1 MTEMCDLPIL
11 RLMINHDYP
20 GIHPVWIKQIAFKK
34 LATLRII
41 HD

>member
-1 MTEMCDLPIL
+1 
-11 RLMINHDYP
+11 MINHDYT
-20 GIHPVWIKQIAFKK
+20 GIHQVWIKQIAFEK